1 MMLSFLFLPFALG
14 NGKRKRCILFPFLRK
29 RKEDGWHSLV
39 SALEKFL
46 SGRDE
51 DVFLRRG
58 RREEKKGDLSF
69 FFSVFRRKKKRN
81 AVPFLEEEKKKNGK
95 KKKRERA
102 SSLIP
107 AFDTLSAA
115 ACDEEAVLLVCT
127 VVDIVSEKHLI
138 SFFHDDGKSIIN
150 QKSTFLYPRFP
161 RSSSLLIF
169 S

>member
-1 MMLSFLFLPFALG
+1 MLLLSLSSLGRWNAMVLSFLFLSFALG
-14 NGKRKRCILFPFLRK
+14 NGKRKRRILFSFLRK
-29 RKEDGWHSLV
+29 RKEDGWCSLV

-69 FFSVFRRKKKRN
+69 FSVFRRKKKRN
-81 AVPFLEEEKKKNGK
+81 ATPFPEEEKKKNGK

-127 VVDIVSEKHLI
+127 IVDIVSE
-138 SFFHDDGKSIIN
+138 
-150 QKSTFLYPRFP
+150 
-161 RSSSLLIF
+161 
-169 S
+169 